1 MRSSRRI
8 EVMGKRI
15 IVRRRGRG
23 SATFKAPTH
32 RRVGA
37 AGLPPVDI
45 RELSGV
51 IMGKVKDLVHDPG
64 RGAPIALIEFEN
76 GQECYLPA
84 PEELSLGREIS
95 RGITAPPEIG
105 NILPLK
111 AIPEGTIVCNI
122 ELSPGDGGKIAR
134 SSGTYAMVVAHT
146 PAGVQVK
153 LPSGRSVYIDER
165 CRAVIG
171 VVAGSG
177 RIEKPFLKAGAHAKL
192 MASRGRRWPNVRGQA
207 MIAASHP
214 FGGGRHRHPG
224 KPTTVS
230 RHAPPG
236 RKVGHIAAR
245 KTGRAKS
252 KRRA

>member
-1 MRSSRRI
+1 
-8 EVMGKRI
+8 MGKRI

-23 SATFKAPTH
+23 SATFRAPTH
-32 RRVGA
+32 RRVGE
-37 AGLPPVDI
+37 AGLPPMNI
-45 RELSGV
+45 KELSGTLR
-51 IMGKVKDLVHDPG
+51 GEVKDLLHDPG
-64 RGAPIALIEFEN
+64 RGAPLALISFEN
-76 GQECYLPA
+76 GQTCYLPA
-84 PEELSLGREIS
+84 PEELSVGQEVL
-95 RGITAPPEIG
+95 RGVTAPPEIG

-111 AIPEGTIVCNI
+111 SVPEGTIVCNI
-122 ELSPGDGGKIAR
+122 ELNPGDGGKIAR
-134 SSGTYAMVVAHT
+134 ASGAYAMVVAHT
-146 PAGVQVK
+146 PAGVQLK

-165 CRAVIG
+165 CRSVIG

-177 RIEKPFLKAGAHAKL
+177 RTEKPFLKAGTRAKL
-192 MASRGRRWPNVRGQA
+192 AASRGEKWPKVRGQA
-207 MIAASHP
+207 MTAASHP

-252 KRRA
+252 RRRA